1 MKKRYHSILQ
11 EIKEAPPAKT
21 ERDDHI
27 LLVDGLN
34 NFIRCFAAIAVTND
48 DGIHVGAIIGFL
60 KSLAYSIKLVR
71 PTRVIIIFD
80 GKGGSQKRK
89 KMFSGYKE
97 GRAFR
102 SNLNRRMKFDDPADE
117 QKNMSM
123 QMSRVM
129 DYLNSLP
136 VQTHVAHQVEA
147 DDIIAYCAKQALPK
161 SKVTIMSTDKDF
173 LQLVNDRISVY
184 SPTKKKMYTPASL
197 SEEYE
202 GIKPENFIMYRM
214 IDGDKS
220 DNIDGVKGFGLKTLL
235 KVCPDLADRPMSLK
249 EVVDSDKRLSDD
261 LEKLKRNFE
270 LMQLSDVV
278 ISGNTKSSV
287 LTMLQEDS
295 NSLNKLNLQ
304 SMFLE
309 DRMSGAIPNFDV
321 WLRETWTT
329 LNYHGKKS

>member
-1 MKKRYHSILQ
+1 MKQRYHSILQ
-11 EIKEAPPAKT
+11 EIKDAPPAKL
-21 ERDDHI
+21 ERDDHV

-147 DDIIAYCAKQALPK
+147 DDVIAYCAKQALPK

-173 LQLVNDRISVY
+173 LQ
-184 SPTKKKMYTPASL
+184 
-197 SEEYE
+197 
-202 GIKPENFIMYRM
+202 
-214 IDGDKS
+214 
-220 DNIDGVKGFGLKTLL
+220 
-235 KVCPDLADRPMSLK
+235 
-249 EVVDSDKRLSDD
+249 
-261 LEKLKRNFE
+261 
-270 LMQLSDVV
+270 
-278 ISGNTKSSV
+278 
-287 LTMLQEDS
+287 
-295 NSLNKLNLQ
+295 
-304 SMFLE
+304 
-309 DRMSGAIPNFDV
+309 
-321 WLRETWTT
+321 
-329 LNYHGKKS
+329 